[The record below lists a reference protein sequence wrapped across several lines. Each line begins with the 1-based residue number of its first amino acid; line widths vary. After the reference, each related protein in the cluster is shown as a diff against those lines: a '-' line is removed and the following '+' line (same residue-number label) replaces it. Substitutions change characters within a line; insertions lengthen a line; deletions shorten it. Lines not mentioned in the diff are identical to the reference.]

1 NCYYKVTTR
10 ATTMDKNNLTVTYA
24 GNTKYNKAPAQ
35 TTCTVAKQDIVITFN
50 TVKYSN
56 GKVTI
61 SGTFTDRNRHAL
73 MNSLARITLNGKQ
86 GTAKTDKTGTF
97 TYTTKAN
104 KGTYK
109 VTLAY
114 PGNARYNAYSKT
126 STVKT
131 A

>member
-1 NCYYKVTTR
+1 
-10 ATTMDKNNLTVTYA
+10 MDKNNLTVTYA
-24 GNTKYNKAPAQ
+24 GNKYYNKATAK
-35 TTCTVAKQDIVITFN
+35 TTFTVAKQDLVITFN

-97 TYTTKAN
+97 TYTTKAS

-126 STVKT
+126 STVST